1 MPGEGKEADRREDG
15 AEKAEY
21 DGDRLIA
28 EQRAEQ
34 RESPVGKRDS
44 VPAHIIKL
52 SRLSAG
58 GRRRNRA
65 EEETGKS
72 ITESLNRP
80 DPIPGQTQTAGDVPR
95 IAHGIDGHTDK
106 AEQQQA
112 AVGLPKERGK
122 VLTVQLSPDD
132 PDGSCAQDK
141 QQQNKNDSCKNDGKK
156 DSGDKEYR
164 EGIEQLRSR
173 IDYID
178 EDLLKEFGARMD
190 VSRLIGAYKR
200 DHNVAIVQTVRWDAV
215 MEGMKEKARAY
226 GLSEKFIDD
235 VFNAIH
241 EESIRIQNGVL
252 SAGREA

>member
-1 MPGEGKEADRREDG
+1 MSDQAEPDGCKKGGQLSGKQDGKQEEDEQQIDAETEEKKPGEMPGEGKETDRREDG

-21 DGDRLIA
+21 NGDRLIA

-44 VPAHIIKL
+44 VSAHIIKL

-72 ITESLNRP
+72 ITESLNRS
-80 DPIPGQTQTAGDVPR
+80 DPIPGQTQTARDVPR

-132 PDGSCAQDK
+132 PDGGCAQDK
-141 QQQNKNDSCKNDGKK
+141 QQQNPCP
-156 DSGDKEYR
+156 E
-164 EGIEQLRSR
+164 
-173 IDYID
+173 
-178 EDLLKEFGARMD
+178 
-190 VSRLIGAYKR
+190 
-200 DHNVAIVQTVRWDAV
+200 
-215 MEGMKEKARAY
+215 
-226 GLSEKFIDD
+226 
-235 VFNAIH
+235 
-241 EESIRIQNGVL
+241 
-252 SAGREA
+252 